1 MQQMHKHQKVNR
13 VLMITFVL
21 NLVVA
26 LGKIILGIVTGALAI
41 TADGFH
47 SLADSASNI
56 VALVANTIAS
66 KAPDADH
73 PYGHERFETLAALAI
88 GMLLILT
95 VWETIQGVIE
105 RLIEGGTPTLTP
117 VAFAVMIAT
126 LIINIAVNRYQVA
139 QGRKLDSELLLADAA
154 HTGADVYVTLSVLTS
169 MTLTVAFGWG
179 WIDIVTAAAVVIMIL
194 RAAWSI
200 LKRSGSV
207 LVDTAPIL
215 PAEISAVIQDVPAV
229 ESVERVRSRGR
240 IDAALIDVDVQVA
253 RATTAEHAAAITT
266 AIEQRLRET
275 FTGIQEIEVHF
286 VPQKSDA
293 IDYGLEVRALADT
306 LGLKTH
312 SVRLTQNGDTAVLD
326 LHVEVPPAQSLDEA
340 HRQATRLEESIRE
353 RFNDLS
359 DVITHIEPT
368 PLEIVQAHPNASLT
382 QIERTRQKVLDT
394 LQALF
399 PSVDWH
405 HLHLHNS
412 DEGWVIL
419 LHAALPA
426 HTSIEQ
432 AHHIAE
438 QAERQLRSVIHPIER
453 VTIHT
458 EPHKMPNRSST

>member
-1 MQQMHKHQKVNR
+1 MQQMNKHQQVNR

-26 LGKIILGIVTGALAI
+26 LGKIILGFITGALAI

-95 VWETIQGVIE
+95 VWETVQGVIE

-117 VAFAVMIAT
+117 LAFVVMLAT
-126 LIINIAVNRYQVA
+126 LVINIGVNRYQVA

-154 HTGADVYVTLSVLTS
+154 HTGADVYVTLSVLVS
-169 MTLTVAFGWG
+169 MTLTVTFGWG
-179 WIDIVTAAAVVIMIL
+179 WVDIVTAAAVVIMIL

-200 LKRSGSV
+200 LKRAGSV

-215 PAEISAVIQDVPAV
+215 PAEIIAVVQDVPAV

-240 IDAALIDVDVQVA
+240 VDAALIDVDIQVA
-253 RATTAEHAAAITT
+253 RATTAEHAASITS
-266 AIEQRLRET
+266 AIEQRLRDA
-275 FTGIQEIEVHF
+275 FDGIQEVEVHF
-286 VPQKSDA
+286 VPQKSDT

-312 SVRLTQNGDTAVLD
+312 SVRLTQTGDKAVLD

-340 HRQATRLEESIRE
+340 HRQATHLEECIRAH
-353 RFNDLS
+353 FGDLS
-359 DVITHIEPT
+359 DVITHIEPI
-368 PLEIVQAHPNASLT
+368 PAEIVQAQPNASLT
-382 QIERTRQKVLDT
+382 QIERTRQQTLDVLQT
-394 LQALF
+394 SF
-399 PSVDWH
+399 PLVDWH
-405 HLHLHNS
+405 HLNLHNS

-432 AHHIAE
+432 AHQIAE
-438 QAERQLRSVIHPIER
+438 QAERHLRSVIHPIER

-458 EPHKMPNRSST
+458 EPYKTTNLK